1 MAYYYVDDIDASL
14 ILVHMLQSCS
24 KYFPVPS
31 VVDGVDL
38 KYKLNTLNKLYTI
51 WVDDKLNNSSYQSEI
66 YKRICGEFIIIIFYF
81 KEMLTHRAN

>member
-14 ILVHMLQSCS
+14 IVVHMLQSCS
-24 KYFPVPS
+24 KYFPVPT

-51 WVDDKLNNSSYQSEI
+51 WVDDKLKNSSYQSEI
-66 YKRICGEFIIIIFYF
+66 YKRICGEFTIKIFYF
-81 KEMLTHRAN
+81 KEMLVHRTS